1 MTGEE
6 IIEIIKM
13 FIVFA
18 AAMMVSYAAA
28 TLIRKLFNRNK

>member
-1 MTGEE
+1 MTGED

-13 FIVFA
+13 IIIFA
-18 AAMMVSYAAA
+18 AAMMVSYAVA

>member
-6 IIEIIKM
+6 IIEILKM
-13 FIVFA
+13 LLVFV
-18 AAMMVSYAAA
+18 AAMMVSYAVA